1 VSLGQKASVQR
12 QLQRHE
18 RVQPSIDLVRWTPF
32 AGLAPALLIA
42 LVLASTASA
51 SPVLTLHPDGSVV
64 RHNDPYLPP
73 AQSLG
78 PAPTTAGSAPASR
91 MGATTARA
99 SKRKTVKGELKRLL
113 KAGAISKAAH
123 DAYRGIYFQAQQSR
137 SKLRG
142 TRRSALGATITNL
155 ERIAAAGQLTASRL
169 PALFETVKRNRS
181 WWSNGPLLGGGQRVS
196 FAGSQL
202 VWQYY
207 AGQGLQI
214 QWLATFGKANA
225 LWTTTTKLGT
235 LRKLLDEALALGA
248 QRGGG
253 LAFEYLFRFGGGR
266 PPWVCGL
273 AQGTALQALVRS
285 GVKLAEPRYIQAARS
300 ALGIFSVAP
309 PTGVRLKTAAGAHYL
324 IYSYAGGYRVLNAF
338 TQALNGLYDY
348 ASLTGDIAGRTLF
361 AQGEA
366 QLRRELPSYTIGGW
380 SRYSLS
386 GEISDLSYHTLA
398 RDFLRGLC
406 TRMKAETAQPGVPP
420 TGGTTTAPPTVPV
433 LPGADATPY
442 CSAATRFTDDLKDK
456 PKLALLSR
464 SVRAGKPASVRLR
477 VDKPSFVKVAI
488 YRNGSV
494 VAVMTAHV
502 LGGNRSL
509 RWARPR
515 FRGTY
520 DVKLRATDLAG
531 NVGDATGE
539 LTVLKKKG

>member
-1 VSLGQKASVQR
+1 M
-12 QLQRHE
+12 
-18 RVQPSIDLVRWTPF
+18 RWTPF

-78 PAPTTAGSAPASR
+78 PAPTTAGSAPVSR

-99 SKRKTVKGELKRLL
+99 AKRKTVKGELKRLL
-113 KAGAISKAAH
+113 KAGAISKATH

-155 ERIAAAGQLTASRL
+155 ERIAAAGQFTASRL

-225 LWTTTTKLGT
+225 LSTTTTPSKLAT

-248 QRGGG
+248 QRAGGV
-253 LAFEYLFRFGGGR
+253 AWEYLFRFGGGR
-266 PPWVCGL
+266 PPWVSGL

-309 PTGVRLKTAAGAHYL
+309 PTGVRLKTAAGADYL

-366 QLRRELPSYTIGGW
+366 QLRKELPSYTIGGW

-406 TRMKAETAQPGVPP
+406 TRMKAESAPPEVPP
-420 TGGTTTAPPTVPV
+420 TGGTTTKPATVPV

-442 CSAATRFTDDLKDK
+442 CSAAERFTDDLKDK
-456 PKLALLSR
+456 PKLTLLSH

-488 YRNGSV
+488 YRSGSV

-509 RWARPR
+509 RWVKPR

-539 LTVLKKKG
+539 LTVLKKAG